1 MTSRYPPLTV
11 PKQWSLRLSFFAH
24 ILINVIDMNL
34 LLATAA
40 LPEGMVAV
48 HGELEGD
55 LVHLFVVEGR
65 LKLLLF

>member
-1 MTSRYPPLTV
+1 
-11 PKQWSLRLSFFAH
+11 
-24 ILINVIDMNL
+24 MNL

-40 LPEGMVAV
+40 LPEGVVAV